1 MEELIA
7 IRKRIKT
14 IRLKKEYSQYYMSCR
29 LYTSQVV
36 YHNLENGKS
45 NLKVET
51 LLRLATILEVDV
63 LEFFKDDNVE
73 TNS

>member
-29 LYTSQVV
+29 LHTSQVV

-51 LLRLATILEVDV
+51 ILRLATILEVDV
-63 LEFFKDDNVE
+63 SDFFEDKKVE
-73 TNS
+73 MNS